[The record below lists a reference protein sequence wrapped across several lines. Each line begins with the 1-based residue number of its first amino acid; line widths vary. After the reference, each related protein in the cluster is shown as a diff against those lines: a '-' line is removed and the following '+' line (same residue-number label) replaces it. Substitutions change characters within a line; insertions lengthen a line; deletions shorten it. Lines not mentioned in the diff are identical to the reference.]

1 MAKHRRVRNV
11 GRLIVL
17 VLALAATYGLF
28 TVAAMRV
35 ALRAREVP
43 VPKVTGLDFS
53 EAGRAMEAAGLALK
67 VDDSQPFSDT
77 VPAGRIAAQDPAA
90 GLVVRRGRSVKVW
103 MSAGSRSSVVPK
115 LVGETERSAQAR
127 SSQDGLEVTTAANI
141 RSSAFP
147 PDAVV
152 AQDPPP
158 GSRATRVGVVVNRG
172 ERAAGYVMPDLIG
185 AANDAAL
192 DVLRSRGLRVTVV
205 AQQPYPG
212 VPSGIILRQSPAAG
226 FQVTPDQP
234 ISLEVSR

>member
-1 MAKHRRVRNV
+1 MARHRRVRNIS
-11 GRLIVL
+11 RLIVL
-17 VLALAATYGLF
+17 IAALAATYGVF
-28 TVAAMRV
+28 AVAAMRV

-43 VPKVTGLDFS
+43 VPAVIGLEFG
-53 EAGRAMEAAGLALK
+53 EAGPAMDAAGLTLK
-67 VDDSQPFSDT
+67 VDDNRPFSDT
-77 VPAGRIAAQDPAA
+77 VAAGRIARQDPAA
-90 GLVVRRGRSVKVW
+90 GLVVRRGRSVRVW

-115 LVGETERSAQAR
+115 LVGESERSAQAR
-127 SSQDGLEVTTAANI
+127 SSQDGLEIAAAADI
-141 RSSAFP
+141 RSSDFP
-147 PDAVV
+147 SDAVV

-158 GSRATRVGVVVNRG
+158 GSRATRVGVVINRG

-185 AANDAAL
+185 ASSDAAL
-192 DVLRSRGLRVTVV
+192 DVLRSRGLRVSVV

>member
-1 MAKHRRVRNV
+1 V
-11 GRLIVL
+11 LIL
-17 VLALAATYGLF
+17 GLAATYGVF

-43 VPKVTGLDFS
+43 VPKVIGLEFN
-53 EAGRAMEAAGLALK
+53 EAGQAMETAGLTLK
-67 VDDSQPFSDT
+67 VDDSHPFSDT
-77 VPAGRIAAQDPAA
+77 VPAGRIAAQDPAP
-90 GLVVRRGRSVKVW
+90 GLVVRRGRGVRVW
-103 MSAGSRSSVVPK
+103 TSAGSRSSVVPK

-127 SSQDGLEVTTAANI
+127 SSQDGLEISTVADI
-141 RSSAFP
+141 RTSDFP
-147 PDAVV
+147 SDAVV

-185 AANDAAL
+185 ASSDAAL
-192 DVLRSRGLRVTVV
+192 EVLRSRGLRVSVV

-212 VPSGIILRQSPAAG
+212 VPSGIILRQFPAAG